1 MAAPC
6 YIIWNADQ
14 SALTGPYTG
23 TATSA
28 TAGTVKTILQLR
40 PGTSTKARIIE
51 WGYGFDSTPAAP
63 VRVELIACG
72 TIYATVTTIGTN
84 GIRMLN
90 DSTGS
95 ASTAQIGTTHT
106 GFNASGE
113 GTITATRLFAY
124 RYDTGLFFQQQ
135 FPLGREPEIPADNSL
150 RIRATPTTSVAVNMV
165 AYIVWEE

>member
-6 YIIWNADQ
+6 YIVWNADT

-28 TAGTVKTILQLR
+28 TSGTVKTILQLR
-40 PGTSTKARIIE
+40 MGTAVKGRIVE

-63 VRVELIACG
+63 VRVELITTG
-72 TIYATVTTIGTN
+72 TIYATVTTIGS

-90 DSTGS
+90 DFTGS
-95 ASTAQIGTTHT
+95 ASQAQAGTTHT

-113 GTITATRLFAY
+113 GTITSTRLFAY
-124 RYDTGLFFQQQ
+124 RYDTGQWFQQQ
-135 FPLGREPEIPADNSL
+135 FPLGREPEVGADNAV
-150 RIRATPTTSVAVNMV
+150 RIRMTPTTSVAVNAV
-165 AYIVWEE
+165 CYIVWEE

>member
-6 YIIWNADQ
+6 YIIWNAD
-14 SALTGPYTG
+14 SALTGPFTG

-40 PGTSTKARIIE
+40 AGTTAKMRVIE

-63 VRVELIACG
+63 VRVELVATG

-84 GIRMLN
+84 GIRMYN
-90 DSTGS
+90 DVTGA
-95 ASTAQIGTTHT
+95 ASQAQIGTTHT

-113 GTITATRLFAY
+113 GTITATRLFGY
-124 RYDTGLFFQQQ
+124 RYDTALWFSQQ
-135 FPLGREPEIPADNSL
+135 FPLGREPEIPVDNAL

-165 AYIVWEE
+165 AYIVYEE